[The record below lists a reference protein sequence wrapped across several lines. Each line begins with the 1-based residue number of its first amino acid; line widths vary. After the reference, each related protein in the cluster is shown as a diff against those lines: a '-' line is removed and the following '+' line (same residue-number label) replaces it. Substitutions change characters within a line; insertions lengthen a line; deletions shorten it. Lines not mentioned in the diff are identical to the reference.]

1 MRTHHPYAFS
11 LNSSAGV
18 NDLVAWLR
26 DESQALPSRRQLP
39 NQSAIEAAFGSSI
52 SAELFINDLT
62 RIYETHRSETTVI
75 VKRNLWHNLLAA
87 ALGEVINDEADLDR
101 LFIRHTYLSTIVALA
116 VQAAFGVDIR
126 KAAANKTA
134 ELINGDLFIRDVG
147 IRGVIESDFFG
158 WPAES
163 DAGCE
168 WIVGLTH
175 RVAGFEW
182 GDADYDTSRVL
193 YQAIISSEDRKRLG
207 EYYTP
212 DWLAAAIVEEVVDD
226 PLNQRVLDPACGS
239 GTFLRAAI
247 AHYISK
253 AESSDWDANET
264 LSGLRENITG
274 IDTHPVAVHLA
285 RATWILAAKKVI
297 SRSDDVGSLTVPVY
311 LGDSLQLHSDPGS
324 LFGDKNVT
332 IEVKPDHIG
341 GSHRFLHFPK
351 RLVSQGDRFDELML
365 KAARNIEAGLDPTVV
380 IDDIEISDDTER
392 KTLKKT
398 LRTLVE
404 LHAEGRNHIWAY
416 YTRNLVRPVWLS
428 THEGQVNRIV
438 GNPPWLTYRQTEATI
453 RIELERQS
461 KNEYGIWAGGKYAPH
476 QDVAGLFYVRTLDLY
491 LHEGGR
497 VGMVLPHSA
506 QISGQYEKWRTGV
519 WGGIVADLNKVPWD
533 LEKIK
538 PNRFF
543 PVPACVVFADKV
555 GTIPKSLSRTAER
568 WLGPEGG
575 PYTKELVVLAASREQ
590 DSPYSKIAKQG
601 ATIVP
606 RLLFF
611 VDLAEA
617 TASLAKDVVRVSPM
631 RSSRENEP
639 WKGLN
644 PSELSGS
651 IEDTHVHRVHLG
663 STVAPFALLE
673 ARHAVLPLR
682 RVDMTTSWPGNERAV
697 ARIDP
702 TQLDYRMGSRWRD
715 MSSIWD
721 NHKSFSNKLTLIDR
735 LDYHRG
741 LSSQLGY
748 CPIRLI
754 YTTSGR
760 PTAAVLEESDIIID
774 CRLFWLPCDTLNEA
788 YYLAAIIN
796 SDSLYKSVMPMMPQ
810 GQYGARD
817 LHKHLWKLPIEM
829 YNSDDPIH
837 RALAKAGS
845 IAADQAAEVL
855 AEEKRVRAAAGKEMT
870 VGVARKTIRAWLDD
884 SEVGRAIETHVEALL
899 SG

>member
-1 MRTHHPYAFS
+1 M
-11 LNSSAGV
+11 
-18 NDLVAWLR
+18 AWLR

-39 NQSAIEAAFGSSI
+39 NQSAIETAFGSSI

-116 VQAAFGVDIR
+116 VQAAFVVDIR

-207 EYYTP
+207 EHYTP

-253 AESSDWDANET
+253 AELSDWDANET

-285 RATWILAAKKVI
+285 RATWVLAAKKVI

-351 RLVSQGDRFDELML
+351 GFVAQGDRFDELML
-365 KAARNIEAGLDPTVV
+365 KAARNIEAGLDPTVA

-392 KTLKKT
+392 KTLRKT
-398 LRTLVE
+398 LLTLVE

-428 THEGQVNRIV
+428 TNEGQVDRIV

-476 QDVAGLFYVRTLDLY
+476 QDVAGLFYTRTLDLY
-491 LHEGGR
+491 LREGGR
-497 VGMVLPHSA
+497 VGMVLPHSVL
-506 QISGQYEKWRTGV
+506 IGGQYEKWRTGV
-519 WGGIVADLNKVPWD
+519 WGGIFADLSKVPWD

-543 PVPACVVFADKV
+543 PVPACVAFADKV
-555 GTIPKSLSRTAER
+555 ETTPRSLSRTAER

-611 VDLAEA
+611 VDLTEA
-617 TASLAKDVVRVSPM
+617 SASLAKDIVRVSPM

-639 WKGLN
+639 WRNLN

-651 IEDTHVHRVHLG
+651 IEDIHVHRVHLG
-663 STVAPFALLE
+663 DTVSPFVLLE
-673 ARHAVLPLR
+673 ARYAVLPVR
-682 RVDMTTSWPGNERAV
+682 RGEVTASWPDDKSAV
-697 ARIDP
+697 AAIDP
-702 TQLDYRMGSRWRD
+702 TRLEYRMSSRWRD

-721 NHKSFSNKLTLIDR
+721 THKSPSNKLTLIEQ
-735 LDYHRG
+735 LDYRKK

-748 CPIRLI
+748 CPIRLV

-760 PTAAVLEESDIIID
+760 PTAAVLEENDVIID
-774 CRLFWLPCDTLNEA
+774 CRLFWLSCDTLNEA
-788 YYLAAIIN
+788 CYLAAIIN
-796 SDSLYKSVMPMMPQ
+796 SDTLYKSVMPMMSQ

-817 LHKHLWKLPIEM
+817 LHKHLWKLPIEV
-829 YNSDDPIH
+829 YNSDNPIH

-855 AEEKRVRAAAGKEMT
+855 VEEKRVRAAAGKEMT
-870 VGVARKTIRAWLDD
+870 VGVARKTIRAWFKN